1 MPQVEL
7 AVASPR
13 QPRPPIGPAAS
24 ADLPRV
30 PPGLRYVDDSN
41 PGIARRLLRG
51 RFVYFTPDGKRLRDA
66 QEIARIDALAIPP
79 AYTDVWICPDPR
91 GHIQATGRD
100 ARGRK
105 QYRYHA
111 RWREVRDATKYER
124 MLAFGEA
131 LPAIRARIE
140 RDLALPGMPR
150 DKVLATIIKLMDE
163 TAIRVGNTQYVRDNG
178 SYGLTTLRN
187 RHAQVRGNRIRLRFR
202 GKSGVQHDVTVQHPR
217 IARIV
222 RRCIDL
228 PGQELFQYEGE
239 EGELHA
245 IGSADVN
252 AYLQQT
258 VAADFTAKDFRT
270 WAGSAHALAQLR
282 ELHWESATE
291 AKRHVV
297 AAIAEVSHRLG
308 NTPAVCR
315 RCYVHP
321 AILDAYLAGELF
333 TLPAPRVRQG
343 LRPEEVALMMF
354 LERSTQ
360 SEAKR

>member
-1 MPQVEL
+1 MPEAEP
-7 AVASPR
+7 AVAPARRSR
-13 QPRPPIGPAAS
+13 SAGPAPS
-24 ADLPRV
+24 ADLPSV
-30 PPGLRYVDDSN
+30 PTGLHYVDDSQ
-41 PGIARRLLRG
+41 PGITRRLLRG
-51 RFVYFTPDGKRLRDA
+51 RFAYFTPDGKRLRDDE
-66 QEIARIDALAIPP
+66 QIARINALAIPP

-124 MLAFGEA
+124 MLAFGAA

-150 DKVLATIIKLMDE
+150 DKVLATVIKLMDE
-163 TAIRVGNTQYVRDNG
+163 TAIRVGNTQYARDNG

-187 RHAQVRGNRIRLRFR
+187 RHAQVRGDRIRLRFR

-217 IARIV
+217 VARIV

-228 PGQELFQYEGE
+228 PGQDLFQYEDD

-252 AYLQQT
+252 AYLQDT

-270 WAGSAHALAQLR
+270 WTGSAHALEQLAQLR
-282 ELHWESATE
+282 WESATE

-297 AAIAEVSHRLG
+297 AAIAQVSHRLG

-321 AILDAYLAGELF
+321 RILDAYLAGELF
-333 TLPAPRVRQG
+333 ALPAPRRCQG
-343 LRPEEVALMMF
+343 LRPEEGALMMF
-354 LERSTQ
+354 LERLAQQ
-360 SEAKR
+360 SEAAR